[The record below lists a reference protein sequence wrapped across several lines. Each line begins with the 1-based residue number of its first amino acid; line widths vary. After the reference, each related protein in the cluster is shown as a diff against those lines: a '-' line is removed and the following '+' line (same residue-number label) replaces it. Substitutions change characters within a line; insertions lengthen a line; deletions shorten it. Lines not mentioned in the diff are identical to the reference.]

1 MLCTT
6 REAWQRDDVFF
17 FFLSLCCFFEGG
29 GLLVFSVCRD
39 AEATRTTMGRMA
51 DFGSQSPPPI
61 VVPAKKKKKINGSVG
76 PRRKK
81 ETN

>member
-6 REAWQRDDVFF
+6 REAWRHDDVF
-17 FFLSLCCFFEGG
+17 SLCCFFEAG

-39 AEATRTTMGRMA
+39 AEATTTGRMA

-61 VVPAKKKKKINGSVG
+61 LVPVKKKKNNGSVG